1 MTISPLNIDLHHYSS
16 QDTFDRTVDK
26 VPTKPPQGTKMLYIK
41 RVKEIHS
48 MTTLSQLKQR
58 IDQLIETQGEESPV
72 AAFIYT
78 KEDVVQYDDDFNEV
92 EIEDN
97 TIIEDVLYNVEDTDY
112 IYTQIQGVIDDEL
125 TQKEVA
131 L

>member
-1 MTISPLNIDLHHYSS
+1 
-16 QDTFDRTVDK
+16 
-26 VPTKPPQGTKMLYIK
+26 
-41 RVKEIHS
+41 

-92 EIEDN
+92 EIEDDK
-97 TIIEDVLYNVEDTDY
+97 IVEDVLYEVEDHDY
-112 IYTQIQGVIDDEL
+112 IYTVIQDIIDDEL
-125 TQKEVA
+125 KEVV
-131 L
+131 

>member
-1 MTISPLNIDLHHYSS
+1 
-16 QDTFDRTVDK
+16 
-26 VPTKPPQGTKMLYIK
+26 
-41 RVKEIHS
+41 

-78 KEDVVQYDDDFNEV
+78 KEDVVEYHEDGNEV

-97 TIIEDVLYNVEDTDY
+97 KIVEDVLYNVEYTDY
-112 IYTQIQGVIDDEL
+112 IYTTIQDSIDDQL
-125 TQKEVA
+125 SHRS
-131 L
+131 

>member
-1 MTISPLNIDLHHYSS
+1 
-16 QDTFDRTVDK
+16 
-26 VPTKPPQGTKMLYIK
+26 
-41 RVKEIHS
+41 

>member
-1 MTISPLNIDLHHYSS
+1 
-16 QDTFDRTVDK
+16 
-26 VPTKPPQGTKMLYIK
+26 
-41 RVKEIHS
+41 

-58 IDQLIETQGEESPV
+58 IDKLIEDQGEESPV

-92 EIEDN
+92 EIEDDR
-97 TIIEDVLYNVEDTDY
+97 IIEDVLYNVEYTDW
-112 IYTQIQGVIDDEL
+112 IYTQIQDSIYDEL
-125 TQKEVA
+125 KEVA

>member
-1 MTISPLNIDLHHYSS
+1 
-16 QDTFDRTVDK
+16 
-26 VPTKPPQGTKMLYIK
+26 
-41 RVKEIHS
+41 

-92 EIEDN
+92 EIEDDR
-97 TIIEDVLYNVEDTDY
+97 IIEDVLYNVEDTDY
-112 IYTQIQGVIDDEL
+112 IYTQIQDSIDDEL
-125 TQKEVA
+125 KEVVS
-131 L
+131 

>member
-1 MTISPLNIDLHHYSS
+1 
-16 QDTFDRTVDK
+16 
-26 VPTKPPQGTKMLYIK
+26 
-41 RVKEIHS
+41 

-78 KEDVVQYDDDFNEV
+78 KEDVLLYDDDGNEV

-97 TIIEDVLYNVEDTDY
+97 KIIEDVLYNVEDTDY
-112 IYTQIQGVIDDEL
+112 IYTVIQDIIDDQL
-125 TQKEVA
+125 MEVV
-131 L
+131 

>member
-1 MTISPLNIDLHHYSS
+1 
-16 QDTFDRTVDK
+16 
-26 VPTKPPQGTKMLYIK
+26 
-41 RVKEIHS
+41 

-125 TQKEVA
+125 KEVVS
-131 L
+131 

>member
-1 MTISPLNIDLHHYSS
+1 
-16 QDTFDRTVDK
+16 
-26 VPTKPPQGTKMLYIK
+26 
-41 RVKEIHS
+41 

-78 KEDVVQYDDDFNEV
+78 KEDIVQFDDDGNEV

-97 TIIEDVLYNVEDTDY
+97 KIIEDVLYNVEDTDY
-112 IYTQIQGVIDDEL
+112 IYTQIQDSIDDEL
-125 TQKEVA
+125 KEVVS
-131 L
+131 

>member
-1 MTISPLNIDLHHYSS
+1 
-16 QDTFDRTVDK
+16 
-26 VPTKPPQGTKMLYIK
+26 
-41 RVKEIHS
+41 

-58 IDQLIETQGEESPV
+58 IDKLIETQGEESPV

-97 TIIEDVLYNVEDTDY
+97 TIIEDVLYNVEDTDW
-112 IYTQIQGVIDDEL
+112 IYTQIQDSIDDEL
-125 TQKEVA
+125 KEVVS
-131 L
+131 

>member
-1 MTISPLNIDLHHYSS
+1 
-16 QDTFDRTVDK
+16 
-26 VPTKPPQGTKMLYIK
+26 
-41 RVKEIHS
+41 

-97 TIIEDVLYNVEDTDY
+97 TIIEDVLYNVEDTDW
-112 IYTQIQGVIDDEL
+112 IYTTIQDIIDDEL
-125 TQKEVA
+125 KEVV
-131 L
+131 